1 MKFYSKIYIV
11 LLMFVVLACEEV
23 IDVDLQTVPARLTIE
38 ASIDW
43 EKGTM
48 GNEQTIKLSESTPYF
63 NITTNT
69 GVNGAS
75 VTVINNNNLEEFTFT
90 DLGNGNYTTS
100 DFVPILNQAYT
111 LEVLYNGERY
121 SATETLMSVVDIAEV
136 TQSNKGGFDNDAL
149 DVNVSFD
156 DPVDIDNYYL
166 LRFKEQG
173 DLLPRL
179 FDVDDEFRDG
189 NRIKIFFEKDKDLD
203 EEEFVAGDTVA
214 IDFFGISEDYRNYI
228 RLLIRQNEG
237 TGVFGGTPANVK
249 GNCINI
255 DNTENYAHGYF
266 RLTQVVRTNY
276 TFQ

>member
-11 LLMFVVLACEEV
+11 LLMLVVLACEEV
-23 IDVDLQTVPARLTIE
+23 IEVDLQTVPARLTIE

-121 SATETLMSVVDIAEV
+121 VATETLMSVVDIAEV

-156 DPVDIDNYYL
+156 DPENIDNFYL

-173 DLLPRL
+173 DILPRL
-179 FDVDDEFRDG
+179 M
-189 NRIKIFFEKDKDLD
+189 
-203 EEEFVAGDTVA
+203 
-214 IDFFGISEDYRNYI
+214 
-228 RLLIRQNEG
+228 
-237 TGVFGGTPANVK
+237 
-249 GNCINI
+249 
-255 DNTENYAHGYF
+255 
-266 RLTQVVRTNY
+266 
-276 TFQ
+276 

>member
-1 MKFYSKIYIV
+1 MKFHSKIYIV
-11 LLMFVVLACEEV
+11 LLMLVVLACEEV
-23 IDVDLQTVPARLTIE
+23 IDLDLQTVPARLTIE

-43 EKGTM
+43 EKGTL

-63 NITTNT
+63 NMTTNT

-75 VTVINNNNLEEFTFT
+75 VTVVNNNNLEEYIFT

-100 DFVPILNQAYT
+100 DFFPILNQAYT

-156 DPVDIDNYYL
+156 DPENIDNFYL

-214 IDFFGISEDYRNYI
+214 IDFFGISEDYRNYM

-255 DNTENYAHGYF
+255 NNAENYAHGYF